1 MKVSVKRAAEL
12 LDVSISRIYKICE
25 SAQIGRKDE
34 DLGGLFV
41 LNEDEV
47 DFIKSR
53 KGMRGKKFDN

>member
-12 LDVSISRIYKICE
+12 LNVSISRVYKICE

-41 LNEDEV
+41 LNEEEV